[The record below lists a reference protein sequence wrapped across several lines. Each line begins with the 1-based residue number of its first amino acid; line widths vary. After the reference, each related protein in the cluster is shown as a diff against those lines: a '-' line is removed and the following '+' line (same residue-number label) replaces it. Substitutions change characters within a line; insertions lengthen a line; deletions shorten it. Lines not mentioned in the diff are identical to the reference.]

1 MKKEKVALLLGYF
14 EEQGKIID
22 NLYKELQNT
31 VFKNKKDFVY
41 AGFLL
46 HNLYCALEELME
58 EVAKTFE
65 NTVEDTAKYHR
76 ELLKRMLI
84 NVYKIRPALWSEETF
99 KLLDEMRGF
108 RHIFRHAYG
117 YDLDQEKVITLR
129 NKILS
134 RWSAVEEDIKRFQ
147 NFLKSL
153 L

>member
-14 EEQGKIID
+14 EEQKRIID
-22 NLYKELQNT
+22 NLYKELQEAQ
-31 VFKNKKDFVY
+31 FDNKKDTVY
-41 AGFLL
+41 AGFLM
-46 HNLYCALEELME
+46 HNLYSALEELME

-84 NVYKIRPALWSEETF
+84 NVYRIRPALWSEETF

-108 RHIFRHAYG
+108 RHIFRHSYG
-117 YDLDQEKVITLR
+117 YDLDKEKVTILR

-134 RWSAVEEDIKRFQ
+134 NWNKVEEDLERFQ

>member
-1 MKKEKVALLLGYF
+1 MKKERVALLLGYF
-14 EEQGKIID
+14 EEQKRIID
-22 NLYKELQNT
+22 NLYKELQEAQ
-31 VFKNKKDFVY
+31 FDNKKDTVY
-41 AGFLL
+41 AGFLM
-46 HNLYCALEELME
+46 HNLYSALEELME

-84 NVYKIRPALWSEETF
+84 NVYRIRPALWSEETF

-108 RHIFRHAYG
+108 RHIFRHSYG
-117 YDLDQEKVITLR
+117 YDLDKEKVTILR

-134 RWSAVEEDIKRFQ
+134 NWNKVEEDLERFQ

>member
-14 EEQGKIID
+14 EEQKRIID
-22 NLYKELQNT
+22 NLYKELQEAQ
-31 VFKNKKDFVY
+31 FDNKKDTVY
-41 AGFLL
+41 AGFLM
-46 HNLYCALEELME
+46 HNLYSALEELME

-65 NTVEDTAKYHR
+65 NTVEDIAKYHR

-84 NVYKIRPALWSEETF
+84 NVYRIRPALWSEETF

-108 RHIFRHAYG
+108 RHIFRHSYG
-117 YDLDQEKVITLR
+117 YDLDKEKVTILR

-134 RWSAVEEDIKRFQ
+134 NWNKVEEDLERFQ

>member
-1 MKKEKVALLLGYF
+1 MKNKKR
-14 EEQGKIID
+14 IID
-22 NLYKELQNT
+22 NLYKELQEAQ
-31 VFKNKKDFVY
+31 FDNKKDTVY
-41 AGFLL
+41 AGFLM
-46 HNLYCALEELME
+46 HNLYSALEELME

-65 NTVEDTAKYHR
+65 NTVEDIAKYHR

-84 NVYKIRPALWSEETF
+84 NVYRIRPALWSEETF

-108 RHIFRHAYG
+108 RHIFRHSYG
-117 YDLDQEKVITLR
+117 YDLDKEKVTILR

-134 RWSAVEEDIKRFQ
+134 NWNKVEEDLERFQ